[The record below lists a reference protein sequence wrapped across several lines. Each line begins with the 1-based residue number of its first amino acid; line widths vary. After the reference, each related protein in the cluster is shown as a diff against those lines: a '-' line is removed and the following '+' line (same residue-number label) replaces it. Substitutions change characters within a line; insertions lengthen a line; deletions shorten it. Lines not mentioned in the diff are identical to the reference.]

1 MDIIVNTTS
10 HNLDL
15 QNGAVS
21 ISLSKAAGKELQ
33 DEVKVKFPQGLEHRT
48 IAVTGGHK
56 LNCGFVLHT
65 ALSNF
70 NEKDPQDSIKV
81 S

>member
-1 MDIIVNTTS
+1 MRMINILDRCKRIHITRHLTVIFLFIQVDIIVNTTS

-33 DEVKVKFPQGLEHRT
+33 DEVKVKFPQGLEHCYRWT
-48 IAVTGGHK
+48 
-56 LNCGFVLHT
+56 
-65 ALSNF
+65 
-70 NEKDPQDSIKV
+70 
-81 S
+81 